1 MTLLILACASS
12 MRAADTGEAAD
23 ARTEAEAWTPTPAPD
38 PGAAMLTPL
47 IEVPPYSTV
56 LECYYGTYSGPD
68 VGVVY
73 MYPETNAPE
82 FSHHNQ
88 LKAVSDDEY
97 PDGTMIPCPEGAGGM
112 QSNYTPLFEGVGV
125 TPETVDKDWLELPE
139 GIAMR
144 LSSGQRWVVDTHFVN
159 SGKETLWAR
168 SAISLGF
175 VAVDEVEQ
183 WASAYQFDAGGL
195 AIPPGADY
203 TTTFGCEFGTDVHVL
218 SLMGHMH
225 GLGSSYRVDLTVGSN
240 VSTVYDVNPWK
251 PEYRDTPIIENYAA
265 DAFPAAAHDVFTTT
279 CAWHNETDDT
289 LGYPDEMCTTV
300 GVAYPLE
307 APVTCFGGNVE
318 ISRRP

>member
-1 MTLLILACASS
+1 MILLLLACDADPVDSGAPNAPDP
-12 MRAADTGEAAD
+12 RAD
-23 ARTEAEAWTPTPAPD
+23 AEAWEATPAPD
-38 PGAAMLTPL
+38 PGVAMVTPL
-47 IEVPPYSTV
+47 IEVPPYATV
-56 LECYYGTYSGPD
+56 LQCYYGTYDGPD

-82 FSHHNQ
+82 YNHHNQ
-88 LKAVSDDEY
+88 LKAVFDDDY

-125 TPETVDKDWLELPE
+125 TPETVDKDWLELPA

-159 SGKETLWAR
+159 TSGETLWAR
-168 SAISLGF
+168 SAVSLGF
-175 VAVDEVEQ
+175 VAVEEVQQ

-195 AIPPGADY
+195 AIPPGEDY
-203 TTTFGCEFGTDVHVL
+203 STTFDCEFGSDVHVL

-225 GLGSSYRVDLTVGSN
+225 ELGKRYQVDVTRGSE
-240 VSTVYDVNPWK
+240 VTTAYDVNPWK

-265 DAFPAAAHDVFTTT
+265 DAFPAAAHDVFTTR
-279 CAWHNETDDT
+279 CAWHNDTDDT
-289 LGYPDEMCTTV
+289 LGYPNEMCTTV

-307 APVTCFGGNVE
+307 TPVTCFGGNVGK
-318 ISRRP
+318 